1 MKIFGDIILSNLKN
15 LNNEDLLEKNIH
27 YFKFDRTLYN
37 EYDLFANDL
46 KIYGIEYNH
55 YYKNS
60 TTLRLI
66 VNNINSL
73 YIRNSDEE
81 IKNIYNYG
89 MGFRI
94 KSVIGPINFLWSKTK
109 DLKNNDVINNYFF
122 SLGVNI

>member
-1 MKIFGDIILSNLKN
+1 MKLYGDIILSNLKN
-15 LNNEDLLEKNIH
+15 LDEGQLLEKNIY

-37 EYDLFANDL
+37 EYNLFPNKL
-46 KIYGIEYNH
+46 KMFGVEYNH

-66 VNNINSL
+66 INNINSL
-73 YIRNSDEE
+73 YQRNHNIE

-89 MGFRI
+89 IGFRI
-94 KSVIGPINFLWSKTK
+94 KSIIGPINFLWSKTN
-109 DLKNNDVINNYFF
+109 DFDSNNTINNYFF